1 MTKVTCPVC
10 KSSVDRLPILGEMLP
25 PELDD
30 QGVPYAC
37 SVHEGFGLPIV
48 QPGSWA
54 VAVDGVPL
62 KRCVAFD
69 RRAGVA
75 WHYPEGPDGKL
86 IMAGDELYVERLE
99 GIVAVHPLDRATA

>member
-30 QGVPYAC
+30 LGVPYAC

-48 QPGSWA
+48 QPGNWA
-54 VAVDGVPL
+54 VELDGVPV

-69 RRAGVA
+69 RHAGA
-75 WHYPEGPDGKL
+75 IWHYPEGPDGKL
-86 IMAGDELYVERLE
+86 IMAGEELYVEKLE
-99 GIVAVHPLDRATA
+99 GVVTVRPLKGGD